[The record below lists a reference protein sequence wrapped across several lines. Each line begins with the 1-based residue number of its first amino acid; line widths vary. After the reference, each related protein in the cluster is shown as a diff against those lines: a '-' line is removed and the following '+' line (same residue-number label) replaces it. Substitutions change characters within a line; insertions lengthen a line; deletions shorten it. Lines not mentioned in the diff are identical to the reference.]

1 MDRTPDSGSGGR
13 GFESRPD
20 YQPMTASELRKI
32 GEFLYGKRW
41 QTTLARRIKVDA
53 RTVRRW
59 LAGKRKIRPQ
69 VAEHIRSLRPQ

>member
-1 MDRTPDSGSGGR
+1 MTPD
-13 GFESRPD
+13 
-20 YQPMTASELRKI
+20 ELAEI
-32 GEFLYGKRW
+32 GERLYGKRW
-41 QTTLARRIKVDA
+41 QTALARRIKVDA